1 MLRNHIIPLIKQ
13 QLGHLPTPGQEVLI
27 GLLADFILDTGRC
40 QAFIVKGYAGTG
52 KTTLVSALVRTLE
65 SIRMKSLL
73 LAPTG
78 RAAKVFS
85 SYAGKPAFTIHRKIY
100 RQKSSKDGFGD
111 FVLNKNLHSHTL
123 IIVDEASMISNS
135 RPADSVF
142 GSGRLLEDLITYTN
156 DGDNCKLILIGDTAQ
171 LPPVGIVLSPA
182 LNKAELS
189 MHIPVAGEAV
199 LTDIVRQTKDSGI
212 LLNATLVRKQI
223 TGELFS
229 YPVFRSSNYPD
240 IRFADGNELVELIES
255 AYSRH
260 GVEETIVLC
269 RSNKKANQ
277 YNIGIRNMVL
287 FREDELV
294 PGDLLMVVKNNYFWL
309 AKQPVIDFIANGD
322 IVRVKKVLRYT
333 ERYDFR
339 FAQALLTLLDYD
351 VDFEAWILL
360 DTLTAESPALN
371 PEDNR
376 KLYHSILEDFQH
388 VTSRTSQYNLVKE
401 DPFFNALQVKYACA
415 ITCHKAQGGQWKAVF
430 IDQGYITQERI
441 DMDYLRWLYTAITRA
456 TEELCLVNFPK
467 EFRE

>member
-1 MLRNHIIPLIKQ
+1 MLRDHIIPLIKQ

-85 SYAGKPAFTIHRKIY
+85 SYAGKPEFTIHRKIY

-229 YPVFRSSNYPD
+229 YPVF
-240 IRFADGNELVELIES
+240 
-255 AYSRH
+255 
-260 GVEETIVLC
+260 
-269 RSNKKANQ
+269 
-277 YNIGIRNMVL
+277 
-287 FREDELV
+287 
-294 PGDLLMVVKNNYFWL
+294 
-309 AKQPVIDFIANGD
+309 
-322 IVRVKKVLRYT
+322 
-333 ERYDFR
+333 
-339 FAQALLTLLDYD
+339 
-351 VDFEAWILL
+351 
-360 DTLTAESPALN
+360 
-371 PEDNR
+371 
-376 KLYHSILEDFQH
+376 
-388 VTSRTSQYNLVKE
+388 
-401 DPFFNALQVKYACA
+401 
-415 ITCHKAQGGQWKAVF
+415 
-430 IDQGYITQERI
+430 
-441 DMDYLRWLYTAITRA
+441 
-456 TEELCLVNFPK
+456 
-467 EFRE
+467 